1 MLDNPLL
8 REILSDPSGHIPD
21 GIVEDDTKSGEDSS
35 EKSGD
40 YRKDDLDALA
50 DLFN

>member
-8 REILSDPSGHIPD
+8 REILSDPSGNIPD
-21 GIVEDDTKSGEDSS
+21 GIVEYDTESVEYSS
-35 EKSGD
+35 EKSGK
-40 YRKDDLDALA
+40 YRKDDLHDLG